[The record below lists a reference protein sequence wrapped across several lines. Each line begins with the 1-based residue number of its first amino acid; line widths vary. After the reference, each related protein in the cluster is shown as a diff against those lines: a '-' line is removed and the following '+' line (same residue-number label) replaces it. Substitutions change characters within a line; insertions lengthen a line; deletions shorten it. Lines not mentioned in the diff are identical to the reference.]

1 MKWQFSTKFYFK
13 WTFYGKLILKR
24 SSDAEDWFCNKA
36 AVQQKVPFQMD
47 FLQKA
52 NSKKIFRRRGLV
64 LVIKLQFS
72 TKFHFKWTF
81 YGKLI
86 MFRRKILVLQ

>member
-1 MKWQFSTKFYFK
+1 MAVQYKIPFQMDFLWKANS
-13 WTFYGKLILKR
+13 KR

-86 MFRRKILVLQ
+86 V